1 MAQRPT
7 LRRLNSIQERVQSA
21 VQEHRNIILDLLSRY
36 VKQGRTILQPHHL
49 LDELNN
55 ITEADKAAEIKD
67 SAFGLLLLNC
77 QEAMVLPPWVGFAV
91 RPRPGTWEYLRINVE
106 ELTLEELSVSE
117 YLGFKEQLVV
127 GTDARDPFV
136 LELDFGPFN
145 ANFPHMTRPSSI
157 GHGVEFLNRHLSS
170 KLFQTADGIEPLFQ
184 FLRMHS
190 YRGQTLMLNDRITSL
205 VRLRPQLVK
214 VEEAL
219 RKLPENTL
227 FADFAHKLQELGLEK
242 GWGNTAGRVL
252 ETIGMLEDLLQ
263 APDPDTLEKFLAR
276 IPMVFSVVVV
286 SPHGYFGQDGVLGLP
301 DTGGQ
306 VVYILDQVRALES
319 EMLENLQLQG
329 LDFIPKIVILTRLIP
344 NAIGTTCNQRIEK
357 VHGSQFS
364 HILRIPFRNEGKVLK
379 NWISRFDV
387 YPYLEAYAQEAASEI
402 CADLSGPP
410 DLIIGNYSDGN
421 LVATLLCQHLGVTQ
435 CTIAHALEKTKY
447 PDSDIYWK
455 DFDEKYHFSCQF
467 TADLIAM
474 NHADFIITSTY
485 QEIAGSAKTV
495 GQYESH
501 QAFTMPGLYRVVNG
515 VNVFDPKF
523 NIVSPGA
530 DMNVYYPFT
539 EKDKRLTK
547 LHPAIEDLLFG
558 TEQTDEHIGVIKN
571 DKPIL
576 FTMARLDRVKNL
588 TGLVELYGKNKQLQE
603 LTNLVIVGGEINPAK
618 SKDREEVKEIEKM
631 HNAIKEYNLH
641 NHFRWIRSQT
651 NRIQNGELYRY
662 IADAGGAFV
671 QPALYEGFGLTV
683 VEAMTCGLPTFATM
697 HGGPAE
703 IIQNGV
709 SGFHIDPYHPD
720 SVAEVLVS
728 FFEKVKTDR
737 KIWTKISEAALQRI
751 YSSFTW
757 KLYAERLM
765 TLTRVYGFWKYV
777 SNLHRRESRRYLE
790 MFYTLKYRE
799 LVKTVPLSEDD
810 EGPEVKTEKKASM
823 GPSPDAALV
832 GVPSPGSELKK
843 AILHA
848 NNSH

>member
-1 MAQRPT
+1 MAEVQRPV
-7 LRRLNSIQERVQSA
+7 LRRLNSIQERVQVA
-21 VQEHRNIILDLLSRY
+21 VREHRNIILDLLSRY
-36 VKQGRTILQPHHL
+36 VKQGNTILQPHHL

-55 ITEADKAAEIKD
+55 ITEADKATEIKD
-67 SAFGLLLLNC
+67 SAFGLLIANC

-91 RPRPGTWEYLRINVE
+91 RPRPGIWEYLRINVE

-117 YLGFKEQLVV
+117 YLGFKEQLAN
-127 GTDARDPFV
+127 GTDDPDPFV
-136 LELDFGPFN
+136 LELDFAPFN

-157 GHGVEFLNRHLSS
+157 GHGVQFLNRHLSS
-170 KLFQTADGIEPLFQ
+170 KLFQSADGMEPLFQ
-184 FLRMHS
+184 FLRMHT
-190 YRGQTLMLNDRITSL
+190 YRGQTLMLNDRIASL
-205 VRLRPQLVK
+205 KRLRPQLVK
-214 VEEAL
+214 AEEAL
-219 RKLPENTL
+219 SRLAEDTP
-227 FADFAHKLQELGLEK
+227 FVDFAHKLQELGLEK

-252 ETIGMLEDLLQ
+252 ETVKMLEDLLQ

-276 IPMVFSVVVV
+276 IPMVFSVVIV
-286 SPHGYFGQDGVLGLP
+286 SPHGYFGQEGVLGLP

-306 VVYILDQVRALES
+306 VVYILDQVRALEN

-329 LDFIPKIVILTRLIP
+329 LDIIPKIVILTRLIP

-357 VHGSQFS
+357 VTGSRFS
-364 HILRIPFRNEGKVLK
+364 HILRIPFRHEGKILK

-387 YPYLEAYAQEAASEI
+387 YPYLETYAQEAASEV

-455 DFDEKYHFSCQF
+455 NYDEKYHFSCQF

-501 QAFTMPGLYRVVNG
+501 QAFTLPGQYRVVNG
-515 VNVFDPKF
+515 INVFDPKF

-539 EKDKRLTK
+539 DKEQRLTK
-547 LHPAIEDLLFG
+547 LHPTIEDLLFG
-558 TEQTDEHIGVIKN
+558 TAQTDEHIGVITK

-588 TGLVELYGKNKQLQE
+588 TGLVELYGKNKKLQE
-603 LTNLVIVGGEINPAK
+603 LTNLVIVGGEIDPAK
-618 SKDREEVKEIEKM
+618 SKDREEVKEIAFM
-631 HNAIKEYNLH
+631 HKAIEEYNLH

-651 NRIQNGELYRY
+651 NRVQNGELYRY
-662 IADAGGAFV
+662 IADAGGVFV

-683 VEAMTCGLPTFATM
+683 VEAMTCGLPTFATL

-703 IIQNGV
+703 IIENGI

-720 SVAEVLVS
+720 TVSAVLVT
-728 FFEKVKTDR
+728 FFERVKADPTV
-737 KIWTKISEAALQRI
+737 WTKISEAALKRI
-751 YSSFTW
+751 YTSFTW

-777 SNLHRRESRRYLE
+777 SDLHRRESRRYLE
-790 MFYTLKYRE
+790 MFYTLKFRE
-799 LVKTVPLSEDD
+799 LVKTVPLSKDD
-810 EGPEVKTEKKASM
+810 EGPEEQTEKKAHRQ
-823 GPSPDAALV
+823 DATIV
-832 GVPSPGSELKK
+832 GHPTPAAKSS
-843 AILHA
+843 
-848 NNSH
+848 